1 MVRSFE
7 VSGEGIYDE
16 QTGEFM
22 GGMVA
27 LKDVTEYTD
36 KLAAQHEESEQQFQ
50 LICDTMPQ
58 LVSSEF
64 SLESSIHA
72 NIKASS
78 GLPPRKGCMIGS
90 VRDGTTSPD

>member
-1 MVRSFE
+1 MGNSQTLLSIAYSQFVSLE
-7 VSGEGIYDE
+7 VSGEGIHDE

-36 KLAAQHEESEQQFQ
+36 KLAAQTEENEQQFQ

-58 LVSSEF
+58 MVSPQP
-64 SLESSIHA
+64 L
-72 NIKASS
+72 
-78 GLPPRKGCMIGS
+78 G
-90 VRDGTTSPD
+90 